1 MGSLDWGENLDIWG
15 GIVRHLALESVWPQ
29 GVPKTHSGTREAGT
43 VFVKCEEV
51 ICLFSHVGV
60 CASGGKAT

>member
-43 VFVKCEEV
+43 VFVKC
-51 ICLFSHVGV
+51 
-60 CASGGKAT
+60 